1 MAGHTVCHRLGDG
14 ADQDLVAKHIAVAL
28 LVGFLVLGP
37 LIVERTAERE
47 TLVVGT
53 ACHGVDVGSHAI
65 ALEDGVADDAEVLVV
80 KGPRFLVERGA
91 LGRVGTQDGTQ
102 RTKLEP
108 AYIEFGVY
116 AVGVH
121 VAADV
126 VAPVAIEHVGGGGV
140 EVGLEVERFP
150 ADDGVAREAYLVAV
164 VTQPAP
170 AVVEHR
176 ALLAMA
182 LHVGEGGIVYPPGV
196 AEPWELLVV
205 ESLLPV

>member
-1 MAGHTVCHRLGDG
+1 MSAHDAAHG
-14 ADQDLVAKHIAVAL
+14 AELHPSGMHLRVDAVAS
-28 LVGFLVLGP
+28 
-37 LIVERTAERE
+37 E
-47 TLVVGT
+47 
-53 ACHGVDVGSHAI
+53 SSN
-65 ALEDGVADDAEVLVV
+65 
-80 KGPRFLVERGA
+80 
-91 LGRVGTQDGTQ
+91 
-102 RTKLEP
+102 
-108 AYIEFGVY
+108 
-116 AVGVH
+116 
-121 VAADV
+121 V